1 MIKKKTFQMSGR
13 FYVGRRRANRSPAML
28 LHIVRGVKYRRALLN
43 RTPAGTGEGI
53 KNNRSEKS
61 ERLEK
66 RSTIIFREFAA

>member
-1 MIKKKTFQMSGR
+1 MSGGGAR
-13 FYVGRRRANRSPAML
+13 TEVRRCYFTF
-28 LHIVRGVKYRRALLN
+28 VRGVKNRRALLN